1 MQQLADHQATPK
13 KARVVA
19 SISAA
24 LMGVAVL
31 CQPGLADAREGGGH
45 GGGGHGGGFHSGFH
59 GGASMAADFAVMSLL

>member
-45 GGGGHGGGFHSGFH
+45 GGGFHSGFH

>member
-1 MQQLADHQATPK
+1 
-13 KARVVA
+13 
-19 SISAA
+19 
-24 LMGVAVL
+24 MGVAVL